1 MNREIKFRGKDDKG
15 RWWFGDLRHTM
26 METGKPH
33 CRIVDVDEDQDGR
46 LQEIWSDPIKE
57 ETIGQYIGIDDN
69 EGRHIYEGDILDTPI
84 FRGMNVVFGMG
95 SFCMNTLYGA
105 THYFDA
111 WADKLGEFKVM
122 ANIHDNPELLKG
134 GEK

>member
-33 CRIVDVDEDQDGR
+33 CRIVNVEEDQYGR

-69 EGRHIYEGDILDTPI
+69 DD
-84 FRGMNVVFGMG
+84 
-95 SFCMNTLYGA
+95 GA
-105 THYFDA
+105 DDENDGHSVRCVKD
-111 WADKLGEFKVM
+111 
-122 ANIHDNPELLKG
+122 
-134 GEK
+134 